1 VFVNC
6 ILENFF
12 HLFVLAISLSVEG
25 REAAQEEVKEGQEAI
40 KEPQQQQ
47 A

>member
-12 HLFVLAISLSVEG
+12 RLFDITISLSVEG
-25 REAAQEEVKEGQEAI
+25 READQEEVKEGQEAI